1 MARFG
6 GRMAMLCGVG
16 LALSACVGIS
26 PAERRAGDEAQCRS
40 YGFRAGTD
48 SFASCL
54 QRIDL
59 SRAADRRAFLAS
71 DPFPRQ
77 TIIYRPILVR

>member
-1 MARFG
+1 MRTQLIFA
-6 GRMAMLCGVG
+6 
-16 LALSACVGIS
+16 ALSGLVLTACVS
-26 PAERRAGDEAQCRS
+26 ATPAERRAADAAQCQS
-40 YGFRAGTD
+40 YGFRTGTD
-48 SFASCL
+48 AFAACL

-77 TIIYRPILVR
+77 PVVVYRPVVVR